1 MRLLLDSH
9 SFLWGMTVTDDPRLP
24 ASARVAIGDEANA
37 IYVSAASAWEMAT
50 NF

>member
-9 SFLWGMTVTDDPRLP
+9 SFLWGMTDDPRLP
-24 ASARVAIGDEANA
+24 ASARAAIGDEANA
-37 IYVSAASAWEMAT
+37 IYVSAASAGEMAT

>member
-9 SFLWGMTVTDDPRLP
+9 SFLWGMTDDPRLP
-24 ASARVAIGDEANA
+24 ASARAAIGDEANA
-37 IYVSAASAWEMAT
+37 IYVSAASPGEMAT